1 MHLLILAWRPMR
13 RDFASGDVRILFVAL
28 VLAVV
33 AITSVGFVTDRA
45 ERALA
50 QEANRLLGGDVA
62 LRSDTPI
69 TGALRDAAIAPGLRH
84 ADTLEFR
91 SMLRVGEAL
100 QLGELRALDGHYP
113 LRGEF
118 QCFALGRVD
127 TVQGRDLPRF
137 GYLQLRY
144 RIRRQVIKARGIF
157 QQRLITSQLD
167 IRNNCRHSLAHAAV
181 RLPIP
186 SR

>member
-1 MHLLILAWRPMR
+1 MNPWTLAWRQLR

-62 LRSDTPI
+62 VIGDTPI
-69 TGALRDAAIAPGLRH
+69 VEPVRNAANASGLQH
-84 ADTLEFR
+84 ANAVEFR

-100 QLGELRALDGHYP
+100 QLGELRALDARYP

-118 QCFALGRVD
+118 LLVD
-127 TVQGRDLPRF
+127 
-137 GYLQLRY
+137 
-144 RIRRQVIKARGIF
+144 RIGGPQRGARGGPARGTAWMSVSGAQTLNAKPGDTIVIGDASF
-157 QQRLITSQLD
+157 
-167 IRNNCRHSLAHAAV
+167 
-181 RLPIP
+181 
-186 SR
+186 